1 MNAKE
6 TLQKIAEALNI
17 ASSEPKE
24 VSVDETQVEVTP
36 VVETEVKEE
45 VKEEAPVEEVK
56 SAEAVETA
64 EAVEVKEE
72 ATEEPTVKEEASEKV
87 EVSKDSERVAE
98 MQKQIEDLKA
108 ILQNALSQPEEEK
121 VEAPQVKNEPKGLT
135 HSPEKPVQT
144 KANGIGNKGSSIKDR
159 VFKYISNN

>member
-24 VSVDETQVEVTP
+24 VSVEETKVEDTP
-36 VVETEVKEE
+36 VVDTEVKEE
-45 VKEEAPVEEVK
+45 TPVEEVK
-56 SAEAVETA
+56 ESAEAVETA

-72 ATEEPTVKEEASEKV
+72 KATEEPTVKDEASEEV

-108 ILQNALSQPEEEK
+108 ILQNALSQPAEEK
-121 VEAPQVKNEPKGLT
+121 VEAPQIEQEPKGLT
-135 HSPEKPVQT
+135 HSPEKPVQK
-144 KANGIGNKGSSIKDR
+144 KANGIGQKGSSIKDR

>member
-24 VSVDETQVEVTP
+24 VSVEETKVEATP
-36 VVETEVKEE
+36 EVETEVSNEVENE
-45 VKEEAPVEEVK
+45 VKNETPVEEVK
-56 SAEAVETA
+56 ETA

-72 ATEEPTVKEEASEKV
+72 AAEEPTIKEEASDKL

-108 ILQNALSQPEEEK
+108 ILQNALSQPAEEK
-121 VEAPQVKNEPKGLT
+121 VEAPQVKEEPKGLT

-144 KANGIGNKGSSIKDR
+144 KANGIGQKGNSIKDR

>member
-24 VSVDETQVEVTP
+24 VSVEETKVEATP
-36 VVETEVKEE
+36 VVDTEVKEE
-45 VKEEAPVEEVK
+45 TPVEEVK
-56 SAEAVETA
+56 EAA

-72 ATEEPTVKEEASEKV
+72 KATEKPIVKDETSEEV

-108 ILQNALSQPEEEK
+108 ILQNALSQPAEEK
-121 VEAPQVKNEPKGLT
+121 VEIPQVKNEPKGLT

-144 KANGIGNKGSSIKDR
+144 KANGIGQKGSSIKDR